1 MYFTIQFK
9 LRHNKQE
16 YQFCQVANVKGYG
29 DIVTVY
35 HITNEDACDNTVPL
49 NEFDYAVFSACLS
62 YFDKSYRC
70 IFLGIIYHAMTGK
83 TTEGGKRKV
92 PPEIREFILLSLK
105 KLIGTIIEID
115 DAQVNAAFDYA
126 KSGSKKCSAILPA
139 WFVEST
145 TINGNNATV
154 IFFERECP
162 LLKLAKAKRQIITY
176 PTELLDV
183 PGQQNTFMNISLKN
197 YAMSRVQEI
206 KLHNMQP
213 TPTEIRIRR
222 SIRQKKKRR
231 QFASIRLF
239 SAADFFRSDFL
250 RTVDIKLQFHADFAT
265 ILQGLSA
272 GLLKRIFFPTVTMH
286 AKLNQK
292 KEVLANENQHERSDR
307 SELSGNVFGAGHF
320 ACRKI
325 RLRHD

>member
-176 PTELLDV
+176 PTQLLDV

-197 YAMSRVQEI
+197 YALRRVLEI
-206 KLHNMQP
+206 IAHNM
-213 TPTEIRIRR
+213 TATLTFGDIFEKCRIENASHDKKCDARNNLVKFFEHLKTESVI
-222 SIRQKKKRR
+222 QDFTVVKKRNAFYSIK
-231 QFASIRLF
+231 FAY
-239 SAADFFRSDFL
+239 
-250 RTVDIKLQFHADFAT
+250 V
-265 ILQGLSA
+265 
-272 GLLKRIFFPTVTMH
+272 
-286 AKLNQK
+286 
-292 KEVLANENQHERSDR
+292 KE
-307 SELSGNVFGAGHF
+307 
-320 ACRKI
+320 
-325 RLRHD
+325 